1 MPGTGA
7 NGDVTEPGGG
17 AWGLLRGNGAFRALW
32 GARFASVAGDS
43 LGLVALMLYVADTT
57 GQALAVSVLLLVGD
71 FAPALLSPVT
81 GALSDRVDLK
91 RLMVA
96 CELVQAAIVA
106 VIALTLPPLPVLLL
120 LVAARALAGQ
130 VFIPA
135 SRAAVPALV
144 RGRELEA
151 PNSAMGFGTHGAEV
165 LGPAAA
171 AALFGV
177 AGIRGVLLADAVSFL
192 VSAFLLASVPSLP
205 RGAAG
210 NDAPP
215 SLLGDAGA
223 GLRYIASVPAVRV
236 VTLAFCAVV
245 AFNGIDDVALVLLA
259 KDTFR
264 AGDGAV
270 GLLLAAVALGL
281 FAGYVLLARYGA
293 RAAMPVLLLAGFA
306 VSSLGNLLTG
316 LAWAVG
322 AAIAMQGVR
331 GLGIAAMDV
340 ASSTI
345 LQRRVPAAMLGRVFG
360 NLYGAIGIAAALS
373 YVGGGLL
380 LDVTSAPRTLV
391 IAGIGGTL
399 ATLAASCVLPGALRR
414 TPVIDGED

>member
-1 MPGTGA
+1 MSRAGSGSEA
-7 NGDVTEPGGG
+7 EELGGG
-17 AWGLLRGNGAFRALW
+17 AGGLLRGNPAFRALW
-32 GARFASVAGDS
+32 GARFVSVAGDS

-81 GALSDRVDLK
+81 GALSDRLDLK

-106 VIALTLPPLPVLLL
+106 IIALTLPPLPVLLL
-120 LVAARALAGQ
+120 LVAARAIAGQ
-130 VFIPA
+130 VFLPA

-144 RGRELEA
+144 RGRDLEA
-151 PNSAMGFGTHGAEV
+151 ANSAIGFGTNGAEV

-171 AALFGV
+171 AALFGF
-177 AGIRGVLLADAVSFL
+177 AGIRGVLLADAASFL
-192 VSAFLLASVPSLP
+192 VSALLLASVPSLP
-205 RGAAG
+205 RGAREDG
-210 NDAPP
+210 PS
-215 SLLGDAGA
+215 SLLGDARA

-264 AGDGAV
+264 VGDGAV

-293 RAAMPVLLLAGFA
+293 RAAMPVLLIAGFA

-345 LQRRVPAAMLGRVFG
+345 LQRRVPPAMLGRVFG

-373 YVGGGLL
+373 YIGGGLL
-380 LDVTSAPRTLV
+380 LDATSAPRTLV

-399 ATLAASCVLPGALRR
+399 ATLVAAWALPGALRR
-414 TPVIDGED
+414 TPVVADEG